1 MKPVAWMLE
10 NDAWIGV
17 NNFSEEKPS
26 AYPNAIPLYTAPREL
41 SDEEIEG
48 LARANVDGNASIEQL
63 KWFARAIL
71 KKASE
76 K

>member
-1 MKPVAWMLE
+1 MKPVAWIINGHLFE
-10 NDAWIGV
+10 EY
-17 NNFSEEKPS
+17 FKTSELDKI
-26 AYPNAIPLYTAPREL
+26 IPLYPSPREL

-48 LARANVDGNASIEQL
+48 LARANVDGNASMEQL